1 MPNYVEL
8 IPLSAPPVQI
18 TCVHA
23 SEKGLR
29 EGHPSHS
36 GHSAQNDG
44 GVVVTG
50 SDDKT
55 VRVWNAASGNVLKV
69 VGEHGG
75 PVSCVLLQPGRI
87 ISACFDGKVRFIDIL
102 TGSCIRTVAGHRNA
116 VMSIDAKGS
125 IVISGGND
133 RDLRVSFYSPSSS
146 LVFSSS
152 ERQSPPYL
160 RGRRTSSD
168 EYVHHSLMEEGPDSQ
183 SSPRTR
189 KIMRRTLS

>member
-1 MPNYVEL
+1 
-8 IPLSAPPVQI
+8 VQI

-23 SEKGLR
+23 SKHGLR

-44 GVVVTG
+44 GVVVSG

-55 VRVWNAASGNVLKV
+55 VRVWNAASGNVLKI

-75 PVSCVLLQPGRI
+75 PLSCVLMQPGRI

-133 RDLRVSFYSPSSS
+133 RDLRVSFYSPFYS
-146 LVFSSS
+146 LTFS
-152 ERQSPPYL
+152 L
-160 RGRRTSSD
+160 
-168 EYVHHSLMEEGPDSQ
+168 L
-183 SSPRTR
+183 
-189 KIMRRTLS
+189 LSANHRHICVVVELLQRNMCITPGWKKALILNLHPALGK